1 MPLNFALE
9 WEPMS
14 APNASPVIVQ
24 DLVALEILD
33 PFVPWPGTWPLGGR
47 NDLLRA
53 NTIYI
58 PAFSSWA

>member
-1 MPLNFALE
+1 
-9 WEPMS
+9 MS

-24 DLVALEILD
+24 DLVALEVLD